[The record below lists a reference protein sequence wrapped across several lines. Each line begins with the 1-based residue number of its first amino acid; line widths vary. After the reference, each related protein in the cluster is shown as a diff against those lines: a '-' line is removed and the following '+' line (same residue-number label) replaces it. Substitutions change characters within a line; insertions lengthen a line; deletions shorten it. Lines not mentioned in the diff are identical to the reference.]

1 MDSKSDPVIFLTT
14 SNPAGDATFWR
25 PATRATQRPCQPCLQ
40 LPVFPRVHF
49 LDCELACFVCTVQI
63 KVVSIFTLA
72 VPAPQQRRQSRSS
85 GSVCQCP
92 IGHSTPRL
100 LNEPSP
106 PSQPCRR
113 CGGCGAASPISE
125 SLAIALTL
133 RWLNCPCQF
142 SSLQLTGSLKTSSL
156 QPSNSASNRLQ

>member
-1 MDSKSDPVIFLTT
+1 MFFGFKERPSHFFSD
-14 SNPAGDATFWR
+14 
-25 PATRATQRPCQPCLQ
+25 QQPRRGRYILA
-40 LPVFPRVHF
+40 PR
-49 LDCELACFVCTVQI
+49 DELACFVCTVQI
-63 KVVSIFTLA
+63 KAVSIFTLA